1 MSKQCNCG
9 KGYVSQ
15 WDNKCSHC
23 RTKKEQ
29 KAHET
34 ALRDIDLYIAG
45 RPEFNMTEKEAYLGL
60 RKLFK

>member
-1 MSKQCNCG
+1 MSKQCKCG

-15 WDNKCSHC
+15 WDNKCGNC

-29 KAHET
+29 REHQA
-34 ALRDIDLYIAG
+34 ALKDLEVVTGNTGMCSDA
-45 RPEFNMTEKEAYLGL
+45 AYDYL